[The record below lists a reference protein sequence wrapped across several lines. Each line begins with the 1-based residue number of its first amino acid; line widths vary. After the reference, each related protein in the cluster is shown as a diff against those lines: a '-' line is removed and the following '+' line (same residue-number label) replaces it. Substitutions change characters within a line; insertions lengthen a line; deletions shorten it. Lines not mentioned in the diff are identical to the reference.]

1 MNGTA
6 LTTNGTDYWTASTGF
21 YIGGRDSGST
31 SCQTSISDLR
41 LYSKSLTE
49 DDVIRLYS
57 DRAGVDD
64 LGNLF
69 IYDLHEGNK
78 ELDGTTRTEHRLVNT
93 GVFRVLAYEDG
104 AEFKLS
110 SAKVISN
117 ELIEI

>member
-1 MNGTA
+1 MNGVL
-6 LTTNGTDYWTASTGF
+6 LTSSGTDPWTASSGF
-21 YIGGRDSGST
+21 YIGGRDSGSL

-41 LYSKSLTE
+41 LYSKALTL
-49 DDVIRLYS
+49 DDVTRLYS
-57 DRAGVDD
+57 ERAGIDG

-69 IYDLHEGNK
+69 IYDLHEGSK
-78 ELDGTTRTEHRLVNT
+78 ELDGTTRTEHRLAKN

-104 AEFKLS
+104 VEFKLS